1 LVLFEATTSQSWYD
15 TTTGLIEGWQRFADD
30 LRGDSPLLSSV
41 QWTTLLQANGFVEVV
56 ALPEAGSPAAILG
69 QHVIISRAP
78 AIDVAQVVI
87 EPLDEAAPPATVT
100 SEPEAPDEWL
110 QQLQLALPDERTDL
124 LIEFVRGKVAKVL
137 RLDPAEPIE
146 RRARLMDLGVDS
158 LMAVELRNS
167 LSTGLGLS
175 SRALP
180 ATLIFDYPTIEA
192 IAAYL
197 SRDVLVL
204 DQPVEVP
211 TPDRATRTAEA
222 SSVSAADLAQLSDE
236 AVEAMLL
243 EKLKAMTK

>member
-1 LVLFEATTSQSWYD
+1 MFKA
-15 TTTGLIEGWQRFADD
+15 
-30 LRGDSPLLSSV
+30 LLLEKSD
-41 QWTTLLQANGFVEVV
+41 
-56 ALPEAGSPAAILG
+56 AASFTAA
-69 QHVIISRAP
+69 VK
-78 AIDVAQVVI
+78 QV
-87 EPLDEAAPPATVT
+87 DEAALPANTT
-100 SEPEAPDEWL
+100 PDPEAPAPDEWV
-110 QQLQLALPDERTDL
+110 QQLRLALPDEWTDL

-137 RLDPAEPIE
+137 RLDPADPIE

-192 IAAYL
+192 IAAYV

-204 DQPVEVP
+204 DKPAAVP
-211 TPDRATRTAEA
+211 TPDRATRPVET